1 MAFHFNRLFGSR
13 QAPLLGIDIAAGG
26 IRVIELA
33 QAGKRV
39 RVEHYAIEALPN
51 GALRDD
57 SIVQFEQV
65 ADALRRALKKSG
77 SRTRNAAL
85 ALPSGSVISKTL
97 LLPVH
102 LTETEIDLQVEVEA
116 SQNLPFA
123 LDEISLDYGVLGPS
137 ANSPDSN
144 EILLVAARKDKINE
158 RLALAEAAGIKPLV
172 MDIDSHAAR
181 AAMVSLIAR
190 DASGAQADKQADAQD
205 LPQAVALFQI
215 GADASNLTVMQGQR
229 MLYEREQAFGSHKLE
244 QDLARASGST
254 QPLFDSFN
262 DASAQELSRALQLF
276 FSSTAHGSI
285 AHIYLAGS
293 SVHTPGLLEVLA
305 QRLATVVTLADPFST
320 MQLAPHINAP
330 QLKIDAPSCLVA
342 CGLAMRSF
350 AQ

>member
-13 QAPLLGIDIAAGG
+13 QASLLGIDITAGG

-39 RVEHYAIEALPN
+39 RVEHYALEVLPN

-57 SIVQFEQV
+57 SIMQFDQV
-65 ADALRRALKKSG
+65 ADALRQALKKSG
-77 SRTRNAAL
+77 SRTRNAVL
-85 ALPSGSVISKTL
+85 ALPSGSVISKIL
-97 LLPVH
+97 ILPAH
-102 LTETEIDLQVEVEA
+102 LTETEIDMQVEVEA

-137 ANSPDSN
+137 TNTPDSN

-158 RLALAEAAGIKPLV
+158 RLALAEAAGIKPMV

-181 AAMVSLIAR
+181 SAMASLIAH
-190 DASGAQADKQADAQD
+190 DASGAQMEA
-205 LPQAVALFQI
+205 QAVALFQI
-215 GADASNLTVMQGQR
+215 GTDTSNLTVMQGR
-229 MLYEREQAFGSHKLE
+229 SMLFEREQAFGSHKLE
-244 QDLARASGST
+244 QDLARASASP
-254 QPLFDSFN
+254 QPIFENFN
-262 DASAQELSRALQLF
+262 EACAQELARALQLF

-285 AHIYLAGS
+285 AHVYLAGS
-293 SVHTPGLLEVLA
+293 SVHTPGLVEVLA
-305 QRLATVVTLADPFST
+305 QRLSTVVSLADPFSN
-320 MQLAPHINAP
+320 MQLAPHINAA
-330 QLKIDAPSCLVA
+330 QLKLDAPSCLVA